1 MKSEWSERMAF
12 LHKAVQ
18 STKGIV
24 SSFNALILS
33 PNIIMA
39 AVSQNNGGT
48 LFHRQL
54 FLIPV
59 KELNVD
65 EWSQLSL
72 EAEAS
77 SVSEGKLPSATIK
90 TGFTALYSS

>member
-1 MKSEWSERMAF
+1 MAF

-33 PNIIMA
+33 PNISMA

-65 EWSQLSL
+65 E
-72 EAEAS
+72 
-77 SVSEGKLPSATIK
+77 
-90 TGFTALYSS
+90 